1 MANNNNR
8 PSNSLGAS
16 QDSASVGWL
25 GPVLTKMAN
34 ERRYVVPQLDD
45 NQIIVK
51 QGYPLQLMSTTPSD
65 LLDAVRINAL
75 GSAAKAIV
83 TANMTTSADS
93 TLDLGSV
100 RSFGVRVKISDSPL
114 NFRFGYYN
122 VQLRD
127 GATVLADVY
136 VSATKVPVDIVLL
149 GIANNGGQATPLT
162 IANPQVVV
170 VGSAN
175 GSAVTTTTFVA
186 AETLNQ
192 RDLGEIANR

>member
-1 MANNNNR
+1 MNYKNKNALG
-8 PSNSLGAS
+8 NSVDA
-16 QDSASVGWL
+16 ASVGWL

-45 NQIIVK
+45 NQVIIT
-51 QGYPLQLMSTTPSD
+51 QGFPLQLLSTTPAD

-75 GSAAKAIV
+75 GSAAKGIV

-93 TLDLGSV
+93 TINLGDI
-100 RSFGVRVKISDSPL
+100 RSFGVRVKISDSAL
-114 NFRFGYYN
+114 NFRYGYYRI
-122 VQLRD
+122 QLRD
-127 GATVLADVY
+127 GASTVIADAY
-136 VSATKVPVDIVLL
+136 VSATKVPVDVIIL

-162 IANPQVVV
+162 IANPQVVIT
-170 VGSAN
+170 GSAN
-175 GSAVTTTTFVA
+175 GSAVTVTTFVA